1 MLAEPKAKLL
11 SELINNLS
19 KEELIWVNGYLSGL
33 VLLPGAAGNVQ
44 PVMQATAAHKKITIA
59 YGTETGNAKKLA
71 TEFASKAKKNAL
83 PVKLVSLDQYRLTD
97 LAKEEYFITVIS
109 TQGEGEPPIAAQK
122 FYDHIHNNGFKIPQ
136 LKYAVLALGD
146 TSYPMFCKTGE
157 DVDTQFQALGGK
169 RIAPLQKCD
178 LDYETEAHHWFDDV
192 LKSLLSSKTA
202 AADNKPALVPE
213 TKKTSGKKIYGGTIL
228 SNINLNANGSN
239 KRTYHIEIAAE
250 GVEYISGDSIG
261 IVPQNDPLVVDEIIA
276 LANLDRNKIIFWRN
290 ETATIE
296 DLLNSKINIS
306 FLLDKAI
313 RQFAIISAN
322 EKITARMDLVELLR
336 QQLINASQF
345 EELLGSLN
353 PIAPRIYN
361 IASSPAAHEGEVHI
375 TVLQE
380 KFTIGEKSK
389 TGLCTLFLEDK
400 KEGDPIQFF
409 IQTNK
414 RFRLPAADKDII
426 MIGPGTGIAP
436 FRSFVAERDSHSM
449 ASTGRNWLFFGEEN
463 FTTDFLY
470 QTEWQN
476 WFATD
481 TLTKISLA
489 FTNNS
494 EEKNLVHHK
503 LLKEA
508 AELFEWIKNGAT
520 VYLCGEKDPMS
531 KEVEATLL
539 TIIEEQ
545 GKLSTEDAAKYF
557 EQLKDEGRY
566 VKDVY

>member
-11 SELINNLS
+11 SDLINSLS
-19 KEELIWVNGYLSGL
+19 KQELIWVNGYLSGL
-33 VLLPGAAGNVQ
+33 VSLPDAAGNVQ
-44 PVMQATAAHKKITIA
+44 PVVQVAAAHKKITIA

-83 PVKLVSLDQYRLTD
+83 PIKLVSLDQYRLTD

-157 DVDTQFQALGGK
+157 DIDTQFQQLGGN
-169 RIAPLQKCD
+169 RIANLQKCD
-178 LDYETEAHHWFDDV
+178 LDYETEAHQWFDDV
-192 LKSLLSSKTA
+192 LKSLHSNELA
-202 AADNKPALVPE
+202 AADTKPAPVPE
-213 TKKTSGKKIYGGTIL
+213 TKKTTGKKIYSGTVL
-228 SNINLNANGSN
+228 SNINLNATGSN

-261 IVPQNDPLVVDEIIA
+261 IVPQNQPLVVEEIIA
-276 LANLDRNKIIFWRN
+276 LAKLDRNKIITWRN

-296 DLLNSKINIS
+296 DLLTSKINIS
-306 FLLDKAI
+306 FLLEKAVK
-313 RQFAIISAN
+313 QFAVICAGEIAG
-322 EKITARMDLVELLR
+322 IRMDLVELLR
-336 QQLINASQF
+336 QQPINASQF

-361 IASSPAAHEGEVHI
+361 IASSPATHAGEVHI

-380 KFTIGEKSK
+380 KYTLNEKNK

-400 KEGDPIQFF
+400 KEGETIKFF

-414 RFRLPAADKDII
+414 RFRLPPADKDIV

-436 FRSFVAERDSHSM
+436 FRSFVAERDTL
-449 ASTGRNWLFFGEEN
+449 AATGRNWLFFGEEN

-470 QTEWQN
+470 QTEWQD

-494 EEKNLVHHK
+494 LEKNLVHHK

-508 AELFEWIKNGAT
+508 TELFEWIKNGAT

-539 TIIEEQ
+539 AIIEEQ
-545 GKLSTEDAAKYF
+545 GKLNKEDATKYF

-566 VKDVY
+566 LKDVY

>member
-33 VLLPGAAGNVQ
+33 VSLPGTEDIVQ
-44 PVMQATAAHKKITIA
+44 PALQTTAAHKKITIA

-83 PVKLVSLDQYRLTD
+83 PIKLISLDQYRLTD

-157 DVDTQFQALGGK
+157 DVDTQFQELGGN

-178 LDYETEAHHWFDDV
+178 LDYETEAHQWFDTII
-192 LKSLLSSKTA
+192 KSLHSNETA
-202 AADNKPALVPE
+202 AADTKPAVATE
-213 TKKTSGKKIYGGTIL
+213 TKKPAGKKIYSGTIL
-228 SNINLNANGSN
+228 SNINLNATGSN

-261 IVPQNDPLVVDEIIA
+261 IVPQNDPLVVEEIIA
-276 LANLDRNKIIFWRN
+276 LAQLDRNKTITWRN

-296 DLLNSKINIS
+296 ELLTSKINIS
-306 FLLDKAI
+306 FLLDKVI
-313 RQFAIISAN
+313 KQFAVISGN
-322 EKITARMDLVELLR
+322 EMIGTRMDLVELLR
-336 QQLINASQF
+336 QQPINASQF
-345 EELLGSLN
+345 KELLGSLN

-361 IASSPAAHEGEVHI
+361 IASSPATHEGEVHI

-380 KFTIGEKSK
+380 KFTINQKNK

-400 KEGDPIQFF
+400 KEGEAIRFF

-436 FRSFVAERDSHSM
+436 FRSFVAERDSL
-449 ASTGRNWLFFGEEN
+449 AATGRNWLFFGEEN

-470 QTEWQN
+470 QTEWQD

-489 FTNNS
+489 FTNDA
-494 EEKNLVHHK
+494 EEPFLIHRK
-503 LLKEA
+503 LYMQA
-508 AELFEWIKNGAT
+508 AELFEWIQAGAT
-520 VYLCGEKDPMS
+520 LYLCGQKDPMS

-545 GKLSTEDAAKYF
+545 GKLNKEDAAKYF

>member
-1 MLAEPKAKLL
+1 M
-11 SELINNLS
+11 
-19 KEELIWVNGYLSGL
+19 
-33 VLLPGAAGNVQ
+33 
-44 PVMQATAAHKKITIA
+44 
-59 YGTETGNAKKLA
+59 
-71 TEFASKAKKNAL
+71 

-97 LAKEEYFITVIS
+97 FTKEEYFITVIS

-122 FYDHIHNNGFKIPQ
+122 FYDHIHNNGFKIPH

-157 DVDTQFQALGGK
+157 DVDTQFQLLGGH

-178 LDYETEAHHWFDDV
+178 LDYEEEAHRWFDD
-192 LKSLLSSKTA
+192 LLQSVATSVTTPVITKIVA
-202 AADNKPALVPE
+202 APE
-213 TKKTSGKKIYGGTIL
+213 TKKATGKKIYTGTIL
-228 SNINLNANGSN
+228 SSINLNATGSN
-239 KRTYHIEIAAE
+239 IRTYHIEIAAE

-261 IVPQNDPLVVDEIIA
+261 IVPENNPLVVEEIIT
-276 LANLDRNKIIFWRN
+276 LAKLDRHKTITWRN

-296 DLLNSKINIS
+296 ELLIAKIGIS

-313 RQFAIISAN
+313 KQFAVISGK
-322 EKITARMDLVELLR
+322 EIGTARVNLVDLLR
-336 QQLINASQF
+336 KHPINETQF
-345 EELLGSLN
+345 EELLSSLN

-361 IASSPAAHEGEVHI
+361 IASSPATHEGEVHI

-380 KFTIGEKSK
+380 IFAVNENTQ

-400 KEGDPIQFF
+400 KEGDSINFF

-414 RFRLPAADKDII
+414 RFRLPAYDKDII

-436 FRSFVAERDSHSM
+436 FRSFVAERDSLG
-449 ASTGRNWLFFGEEN
+449 ATGRNWLFFGEEN

-481 TLTKISLA
+481 VLTKVSLA
-489 FTNNS
+489 FTNDA
-494 EEKNLVHHK
+494 EEEFMVHQK
-503 LLKEA
+503 LYQQKIEF
-508 AELFEWIKNGAT
+508 FEWIQAGAT
-520 VYLCGEKDPMS
+520 IYLCGEKEPMS

-539 TIIEEQ
+539 TIFEEE
-545 GKLSTEDAAKYF
+545 GKFDKEDAFQFF
-557 EQLKDEGRY
+557 EQLKNEGRY